1 MHRVSSYAALVALL
15 SLGTPV
21 QAQWFNWVDETGV
34 ECGLI
39 NAENV
44 SLVVS
49 DQTGSLILLNGADR
63 ELVNTGVT
71 EDGQVVIDDEYVG
84 YIEYASDARDRM
96 RVFWV
101 TEIGSLYRLETDGEP
116 VATETFPE
124 EVTGN
129 CDPCDGYWDDE
140 DDCYVDAYQDEE
152 LTDTEAISEA
162 LVSGLCG
169 LGSAG
174 FMAAL
179 LISLTA
185 LRITRP
191 RVWRGPALL
200 IRK

>member
-1 MHRVSSYAALVALL
+1 MHRVFSYAALLALL

-21 QAQWFNWVDETGV
+21 QAQWYNWTDETGV

-44 SLVVS
+44 RLVQS
-49 DQTGSLILLNGADR
+49 DETGNLILVNGTDR
-63 ELVNTGVT
+63 PLLNTGVD
-71 EDGQVVIDDEYVG
+71 EFGQVIIEGQLVG
-84 YIEYASDARDRM
+84 YVEYARDAANRL

-129 CDPCDGYWDDE
+129 CDPCDGYWDEE
-140 DDCYVDAYQDEE
+140 DDCYVGGDEDEE

>member
-1 MHRVSSYAALVALL
+1 MHRISGYAVLLALL

-21 QAQWFNWVDETGV
+21 QAQWFNWVDESGV

-44 SLVVS
+44 SFVVS

-63 ELVNTGVT
+63 ELVNTGIT

-84 YIEYASDARDRM
+84 YIEYARDSRDRM

-101 TEIGSLYRLETDGEP
+101 TEIGSLYRLNTDGEP

-124 EVTGN
+124 EVTGD
-129 CDPCDGYWDDE
+129 CDPCDGYWDD
-140 DDCYVDAYQDEE
+140 DNDCYVGVAEDEE

-174 FMAAL
+174 FTVAL
-179 LISLTA
+179 LIGLTA

-191 RVWRGPALL
+191 RPWRGPALL
-200 IRK
+200 SRK